1 MVKFVTLNYPRQ
13 KTEPNRKMQE
23 IIDTYFG
30 WVEHDARVVIGVWNY
45 WYFPDETAPP
55 VYRIYDPENELQEL
69 FDEASTWMARFEVSE
84 RDNIRALFDD
94 MVVTIIDEDTGI
106 DREEFLGN
114 LRPYS
119 HRREP
124 MPGDTFSIS

>member
-1 MVKFVTLNYPRQ
+1 MEVILVKFVTLNYPRR
-13 KTEPNRKMQE
+13 KSKPNRKMRKSIE
-23 IIDTYFG
+23 VYFG
-30 WVEHDARVVIGVWNY
+30 WVEHDARVVKGVWGY
-45 WYFPDETAPP
+45 GVEEE

-94 MVVTIIDEDTGI
+94 TVVTIIDEDTGI
-106 DREEFLGN
+106 DREEALGN

-119 HRREP
+119 HRSEP
-124 MPGDTFSIS
+124 MQGDTFSIS

>member
-1 MVKFVTLNYPRQ
+1 MEVILVKFVTLNYPRR
-13 KTEPNRKMQE
+13 KSKPNRKMRKS
-23 IIDTYFG
+23 IDVYFG
-30 WVEHDARVVIGVWNY
+30 WVEHDARVVKGVWGY
-45 WYFPDETAPP
+45 GVEEE

-94 MVVTIIDEDTGI
+94 TVVTIIDEDTGI
-106 DREEFLGN
+106 DREEALGN

-119 HRREP
+119 HRSEP
-124 MPGDTFSIS
+124 MQGDTFSIS

>member
-1 MVKFVTLNYPRQ
+1 M
-13 KTEPNRKMQE
+13 RKS
-23 IIDTYFG
+23 IDVYFG
-30 WVEHDARVVIGVWNY
+30 WVEHDARVVKGVWGY
-45 WYFPDETAPP
+45 GVEEE

-94 MVVTIIDEDTGI
+94 TVVTIIDEDTGI
-106 DREEFLGN
+106 DREEALGN

-119 HRREP
+119 HRSEP
-124 MPGDTFSIS
+124 MQGDTFSIS